1 MERRCSLPRS
11 QEPAT
16 CPYPE
21 QDQFGMLV
29 LYVTVVYKY
38 EQFLNVLI
46 YYMAL
51 YCNFSLYFSDDTW
64 TCICSIIN
72 FYSLFKTQ
80 TETSSR
86 KYLVDPKCR
95 YVQ

>member
-21 QDQFGMLV
+21 QDQFGMFV

-38 EQFLNVLI
+38 EKFVRRLKNL
-46 YYMAL
+46 L
-51 YCNFSLYFSDDTW
+51 YG
-64 TCICSIIN
+64 II
-72 FYSLFKTQ
+72 L
-80 TETSSR
+80 
-86 KYLVDPKCR
+86 
-95 YVQ
+95 